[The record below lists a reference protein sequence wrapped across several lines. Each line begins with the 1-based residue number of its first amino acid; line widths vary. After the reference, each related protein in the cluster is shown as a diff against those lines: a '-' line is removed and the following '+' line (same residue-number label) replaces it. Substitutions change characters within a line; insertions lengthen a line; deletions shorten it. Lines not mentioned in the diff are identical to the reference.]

1 MLQLASPSNPSRAGD
16 PGQAKEAQ
24 LRSTLTALAVTIL
37 AGGASVLAQPA
48 PFVRRAPAVSR
59 PPLAMLD
66 RIEGGWWE
74 LRNRENAA
82 VERLCMRDGRR
93 LIQLR
98 HPQQQCERFV
108 VADEPNDVTVQYTCR
123 GRGYGR
129 THIRRESEGSVRIEA
144 QGIAEGLP
152 FNFVAEGKRIGECT
166 AP

>member
-1 MLQLASPSNPSRAGD
+1 M
-16 PGQAKEAQ
+16 
-24 LRSTLTALAVTIL
+24 LRSAMTAIAVMIL
-37 AGGASVLAQPA
+37 AGDASVMAQPA
-48 PFVRRAPAVSR
+48 PFARRAPSTPR
-59 PPLAMLD
+59 SPLAMLD
-66 RIEGGWWE
+66 RIEGGRWE

-82 VERLCMRDGRR
+82 VERLCMRNGRR

-98 HPQQQCERFV
+98 HPRQECERFI

-152 FNFVAEGKRIGECT
+152 FNFVAEGKRVGECT

>member
-1 MLQLASPSNPSRAGD
+1 MVAAPKPLDERALD
-16 PGQAKEAQ
+16 PAFAN
-24 LRSTLTALAVTIL
+24 
-37 AGGASVLAQPA
+37 SVL
-48 PFVRRAPAVSR
+48 
-59 PPLAMLD
+59 D
-66 RIEGGWWE
+66 GGVP
-74 LRNRENAA
+74 REPHRQFALKH
-82 VERLCMRDGRR
+82 EDC
-93 LIQLR
+93 
-98 HPQQQCERFV
+98 FV